1 MREELFAIIELEGLC
16 TDWEGTDFT
25 ADLIEHGKPLD
36 LMAYEV
42 PWGSFERLEQFC
54 VNHGLAYQRNSGACP
69 GCFGA
74 ERIVF
79 DGSNGPFNFDTNDD
93 DVVMVSQATITRLGS
108 LEAIAAYFAD
118 AEILVPPLEFADWAA
133 PEHSLCQR
141 KVGMSPISPK

>member
-1 MREELFAIIELEGLC
+1 MRQELIAIIAFEGLC

-25 ADLIEHGKPLD
+25 PDRIEHGKPLD

-42 PWGSFERLEQFC
+42 PWGRFERLEQFC

-69 GCFGA
+69 GSFGA

-93 DVVMVSQATITRLGS
+93 DVVMVSQETIVRLGS
-108 LEAIAAYFAD
+108 LDAITAYFAD
-118 AEILVPPLEFADWAA
+118 AEILVPPLEFAD
-133 PEHSLCQR
+133 
-141 KVGMSPISPK
+141 